1 MVKGISSKIVI
12 GNAILSTN
20 RNEITQ
26 KQIYRYW
33 HLFDELLPNGYYT
46 IGNNNSFE
54 EFCEQYSFLV
64 KMHNNLLILNCELYI
79 LERYCRLGIPKELIK
94 IFDEAAIIFNE
105 NEIKDESKKLLLN
118 NKKIR

>member
-20 RNEITQ
+20 RSEMTK
-26 KQIYRYW
+26 KQIYKYW
-33 HLFDELLPNGYYT
+33 FFVDELLPNGYYT

-64 KMHNNLLILNCELYI
+64 KTHNNLLILNCERYK
-79 LERYCRLGIPKELIK
+79 LERYCRLGIPKEIIK
-94 IFDEAAIIFNE
+94 IFDKAALKFNK
-105 NEIKDESKKLLLN
+105 NEIKDESKKLILDY
-118 NKKIR
+118 KK